1 MKTLSFLKRTGT
13 LLRET
18 YNEFKSDH
26 AIKLSAALSCYT
38 IFSIPPLLI
47 IIISV
52 SGIFLGDETAKVE
65 IFRQINE
72 IVGGEPALQIQQTI
86 KNVKLSGSN
95 AIVTAT
101 GIIILLV
108 GASVV
113 FSEIQGS
120 INYIWKIK
128 VKPKRGLLKFIKNSL
143 MTFSMIGL
151 ASLLLVIGLLVN
163 SFMDIPEKSLMVNFL
178 WHTVNLFYILKILI
192 NYVFITILTT
202 IIFKTLPDGK
212 VALRD
217 CIIGASFTAIFFM
230 IGKLAIGSYLGSSAF
245 ASFYGATGSVI
256 FILAWVYYSSIVLFF
271 GAEFTKVY
279 AHTYGEKIVPN
290 ENTVRII
297 KHKRKTTANG

>member
-52 SGIFLGDETAKVE
+52 SGIFLGDEIAKVE

-108 GASVV
+108 GASAV

-143 MTFSMIGL
+143 MIFSMIGL
-151 ASLLLVIGLLVN
+151 ASLLLLIGLLVN
-163 SFMDIPEKSLMVNFL
+163 SFMDIPEKSIMV
-178 WHTVNLFYILKILI
+178 WHTVNLFYIVKILI
-192 NYVFITILTT
+192 SFVFITILST

-217 CIIGASFTAIFFM
+217 CIIGASFTSIFFM
-230 IGKLAIGSYLGSSAF
+230 IGKFAIGSFLDSSAF

-256 FILAWVYYSSIVLFF
+256 FILAWVYYSSIVLYF